1 VEIFLNNRKNILI
14 KLKIRKG
21 RKNSKLSKNPSNYL
35 RWGWVEVTYPR
46 TALGRSH
53 QMASTGGYQLT
64 GVPKDENL
72 GTDKR
77 SGVYLGFQ
85 PV

>member
-1 VEIFLNNRKNILI
+1 MFDRTLNKDWSGG
-14 KLKIRKG
+14 KG
-21 RKNSKLSKNPSNYL
+21 SDQGLCRTHWTI
-35 RWGWVEVTYPR
+35 WGWVEVTYPR